1 LTRVAHDGG
10 LALVRK
16 SVEVLDL
23 LAARG
28 EATAAQL
35 AEELGEPRS
44 SVYRLL
50 SSLQHLNMVEG
61 GTRRGTY
68 RLGFHLLSLG
78 TAVVERFDERR
89 FAQPAMERLH
99 DETGETV
106 YLCVRRG
113 REAVC
118 IERLD
123 GRRVQSLA
131 LKLGGALPLHAG
143 AASRVLL
150 AFQDRSAWKEY
161 VEQGPLERFTLSTPV
176 TEDTLVPVLEETL
189 SSGISVSDQDVTVGV
204 AALGVPILDY
214 RGQVRAAL
222 SISGVREAIIGP
234 DAAGLREQLAEAGR
248 EVSRTLGWQ
257 AVPGTVANFG

>member
-1 LTRVAHDGG
+1 MAQDGG

-16 SVEVLDL
+16 SVELLDL

-50 SSLQHLNMVEG
+50 SSLQGLDMVEG
-61 GTRRGTY
+61 GSRRGTF

-89 FAQPAMERLH
+89 FAQPVMERLH

-150 AFQDRSAWKEY
+150 AFQDRSTWADY
-161 VEQGPLERFTLSTPV
+161 LEQGPLERFTPSTPA
-176 TEDTLVPVLEETL
+176 TADALVPVLEQTRD
-189 SSGISVSDQDVTVGV
+189 SGISVSDQDVTVGV

-222 SISGVREAIIGP
+222 SISGVREAILG
-234 DAAGLREQLAEAGR
+234 AEVTGLRERLTEAGQ
-248 EVSRTLGWQ
+248 EVSRALGWQ
-257 AVPGTVANFG
+257 AVTGPVADFG

>member
-1 LTRVAHDGG
+1 MAHEGG

-23 LAARG
+23 LAAKG

-50 SSLQHLNMVEG
+50 ASLQGLDMVEG
-61 GTRRGTY
+61 GSRRGTF
-68 RLGFHLLSLG
+68 RLGFHLLTLG

-89 FAQPAMERLH
+89 FAQPVMERLH

-106 YLCVRRG
+106 YLCVQRG

-143 AASRVLL
+143 AASRALL
-150 AFQDRSAWKEY
+150 AFQDRSAWSDY
-161 VEQGPLERFTLSTPV
+161 LEQGPVERFTPSTPV
-176 TEDTLVPVLEETL
+176 TADTLIPVLEETFN
-189 SSGISVSDQDVTVGV
+189 SGVSVSDQDVTVGV

-222 SISGVREAIIGP
+222 SISGVREAILGTDP
-234 DAAGLREQLAEAGR
+234 AGLRERLVEAGQ
-248 EVSRTLGWQ
+248 EISRALGWK
-257 AVPGTVANFG
+257 AVTGAVADFG